1 MRISTGS
8 FQTGMEDILAT
19 FTNIIIIIIA
29 GSFES
34 SMKHILSLPQ
44 NFVFLKQTI
53 FGIWDL
59 PKTNQ
64 RMLAKYDCSQM
75 VI

>member
-1 MRISTGS
+1 MTIDPAKVGQVV
-8 FQTGMEDILAT
+8 FAFIIA
-19 FTNIIIIIIA
+19 TNIIFIITA

-44 NFVFLKQTI
+44 DLVFLKQTI

>member
-19 FTNIIIIIIA
+19 FTNIITIITA

-34 SMKHILSLPQ
+34 SMKHNLSLHQ
-44 NFVFLKQTI
+44 DLVFLKQTI
-53 FGIWDL
+53 FGVWDL

-64 RMLAKYDCSQM
+64 RMLAKYDCSQI

>member
-19 FTNIIIIIIA
+19 FTNIIIIITA

>member
-8 FQTGMEDILAT
+8 FQTSMEDILAT
-19 FTNIIIIIIA
+19 FTNIIIIITA

-44 NFVFLKQTI
+44 DFVFLKQTI
-53 FGIWDL
+53 FGIWER
-59 PKTNQ
+59 KQTNECWQ
-64 RMLAKYDCSQM
+64 SMIVLKW
-75 VI
+75 